1 MPGMKENVAEEHGL
15 LPARTPLGWRSIPPV
30 NGSHAFER
38 RGGLLV
44 LLSASIERD
53 GRLWLHV
60 SASRRDRVPNYAEL
74 CECKRVF
81 VGPDRPA
88 YQVHPRETEHENL
101 HAYCLHLWAPV
112 GFDPLPDFRFDGG
125 GV

>member
-1 MPGMKENVAEEHGL
+1 MKENIAEEHGL
-15 LPARTPLGWRSIPPV
+15 LPARPLPTRGAHVQPEPAV
-30 NGSHAFER
+30 AFD
-38 RGGLLV
+38 RGREQDEQAAAALEHV
-44 LLSASIERD
+44 RAVD
-53 GRLWLHV
+53 GRE
-60 SASRRDRVPNYAEL
+60 AAPGDRVPNYAEL

-88 YQVHPRETEHENL
+88 YQVHPREAEHENL